1 MLHIYCSGL
10 FGVAKKY
17 NLVKQNKMNIEEV
30 KKKKAKLQCNIQKL
44 LSDFEK
50 ETGTRITDV
59 NYFIDEN
66 NGFVFSKGFKI
77 TVEI

>member
-1 MLHIYCSGL
+1 
-10 FGVAKKY
+10 
-17 NLVKQNKMNIEEV
+17 MNIEEI

-59 NYFIDEN
+59 NYFIEDN
-66 NGFVFSKGFKI
+66 NGFVFSKGFEI
-77 TVEI
+77 TVEIWKYIVSAVPRQEIVM

>member
-1 MLHIYCSGL
+1 
-10 FGVAKKY
+10 
-17 NLVKQNKMNIEEV
+17 MNIEEI

-59 NYFIDEN
+59 NYFIEDN
-66 NGFVFSKGFKI
+66 NGFVFSKRFEI

>member
-1 MLHIYCSGL
+1 MD
-10 FGVAKKY
+10 
-17 NLVKQNKMNIEEV
+17 IEEI
-30 KKKKAKLQCNIQKL
+30 KKKKAQLQSNILKV

>member
-1 MLHIYCSGL
+1 MD
-10 FGVAKKY
+10 
-17 NLVKQNKMNIEEV
+17 IEEI
-30 KKKKAKLQCNIQKL
+30 KKKKAQLQYNILKV

-59 NYFIDEN
+59 NYFIEDN
-66 NGFVFSKGFKI
+66 NGFVFSKGFEI

>member
-1 MLHIYCSGL
+1 M
-10 FGVAKKY
+10 
-17 NLVKQNKMNIEEV
+17 VKQNKMDIEEI
-30 KKKKAKLQCNIQKL
+30 KKKKAQLQSNILKV

-59 NYFIDEN
+59 NYFIEDH
-66 NGFVFSKGFKI
+66 NGFVFSKGFEI

>member
-1 MLHIYCSGL
+1 
-10 FGVAKKY
+10 
-17 NLVKQNKMNIEEV
+17 MNIEEI
-30 KKKKAKLQCNIQKL
+30 KKKKAQLQCNIQKI

-59 NYFIDEN
+59 NYFIEDH
-66 NGFVFSKGFKI
+66 NGFVFSKGFEI

>member
-1 MLHIYCSGL
+1 
-10 FGVAKKY
+10 
-17 NLVKQNKMNIEEV
+17 MNIEEI

-59 NYFIDEN
+59 NYFIEDN
-66 NGFVFSKGFKI
+66 NGFVISKGFEI

>member
-1 MLHIYCSGL
+1 
-10 FGVAKKY
+10 
-17 NLVKQNKMNIEEV
+17 MNIEEI

-59 NYFIDEN
+59 NYFIEDH
-66 NGFVFSKGFKI
+66 NGLFFFFFFEI

>member
-1 MLHIYCSGL
+1 
-10 FGVAKKY
+10 
-17 NLVKQNKMNIEEV
+17 MNIEEI
-30 KKKKAKLQCNIQKL
+30 KKKKAQLQWNIQTL

-59 NYFIDEN
+59 DYFIEDHH
-66 NGFVFSKGFKI
+66 GFVFTKGFEI

>member
-1 MLHIYCSGL
+1 MD
-10 FGVAKKY
+10 
-17 NLVKQNKMNIEEV
+17 IEEI

-44 LSDFEK
+44 LSDFEE

-59 NYFIDEN
+59 NYFIEDK
-66 NGFVFSKGFKI
+66 NGFIFSKGFEI

>member
-1 MLHIYCSGL
+1 
-10 FGVAKKY
+10 
-17 NLVKQNKMNIEEV
+17 MNIEEV

-50 ETGTRITDV
+50 ETCTRITDA
-59 NYFIDEN
+59 NYFIEDH
-66 NGFVFSKGFKI
+66 NGFVFSKEFEI

>member
-1 MLHIYCSGL
+1 
-10 FGVAKKY
+10 
-17 NLVKQNKMNIEEV
+17 MNIEEI
-30 KKKKAKLQCNIQKL
+30 KKKKAQLQHNIQKL

-59 NYFIDEN
+59 NYFIEDR
-66 NGFVFSKGFKI
+66 NGLFFSKGFEI

>member
-1 MLHIYCSGL
+1 
-10 FGVAKKY
+10 
-17 NLVKQNKMNIEEV
+17 MNIEEI

-59 NYFIDEN
+59 NYFIEDN
-66 NGFVFSKGFKI
+66 NGFVISKGFEI
-77 TVEI
+77 TVEIWKYIVSAVPLLEIPM

>member
-1 MLHIYCSGL
+1 MD
-10 FGVAKKY
+10 
-17 NLVKQNKMNIEEV
+17 IEEI
-30 KKKKAKLQCNIQKL
+30 KKKKAQLQSNILKV

-50 ETGTRITDV
+50 ETGTRIADV

-66 NGFVFSKGFKI
+66 NGFVFTKGFEI

>member
-1 MLHIYCSGL
+1 
-10 FGVAKKY
+10 
-17 NLVKQNKMNIEEV
+17 MNIEEI

-59 NYFIDEN
+59 NYFIEDN
-66 NGFVFSKGFKI
+66 NGFVFSKVFEI

>member
-1 MLHIYCSGL
+1 MD
-10 FGVAKKY
+10 
-17 NLVKQNKMNIEEV
+17 IEEI
-30 KKKKAKLQCNIQKL
+30 KKKKAQLQSNIIKL

-59 NYFIDEN
+59 NYFTEDL
-66 NGFVFSKGFKI
+66 NGLFFSKGFEI

>member
-1 MLHIYCSGL
+1 
-10 FGVAKKY
+10 
-17 NLVKQNKMNIEEV
+17 MNIEEI
-30 KKKKAKLQCNIQKL
+30 KKKKAQLQHNIQKL

-59 NYFIDEN
+59 NYFTEDH
-66 NGFVFSKGFKI
+66 NGFVFTKGFEI